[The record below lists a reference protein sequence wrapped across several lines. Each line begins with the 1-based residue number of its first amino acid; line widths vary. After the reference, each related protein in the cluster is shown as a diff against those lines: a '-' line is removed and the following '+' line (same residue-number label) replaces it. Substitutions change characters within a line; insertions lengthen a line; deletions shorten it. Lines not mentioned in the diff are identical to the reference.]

1 MTESII
7 HSLDEQVVS
16 KPFSPPLYIFVVI
29 AVIAGIISGKIIAGS
44 VSVKTVSTGTNGM
57 QVQEAGG
64 KTTYG
69 VMDTKLFP
77 DCAEGKM
84 EKKGVDGEGTHHLT
98 RKGGV
103 SQNVYL
109 TSSSIDLDQFVNK
122 TVKVCG
128 KTYAAQ
134 TAGWLMDAGY
144 LEVK

>member
-1 MTESII
+1 MTESIL
-7 HSLDEQVVS
+7 HNFDEHVEQ
-16 KPFSPPLYIFVVI
+16 KPRFNPLVIFLIV
-29 AVIAGIISGKIIAGS
+29 AVIAGIISGKIISGS
-44 VSVKTVSTGTNGM
+44 APVKTTTTQSGM
-57 QVQEAGG
+57 QVQQTGG
-64 KTTYG
+64 KTIYG
-69 VMDTKLFP
+69 QIDPKADP
-77 DCAEGKM
+77 NCPEGKLS
-84 EKKGVDGEGTHHLT
+84 KGGIDGEGTHHLT

>member
-1 MTESII
+1 MTESIL
-7 HSLDEQVVS
+7 HNLDEQVVQ
-16 KPFSPPLYIFVVI
+16 KPSFNPLILFVVVAI
-29 AVIAGIISGKIIAGS
+29 IAGIFSGKIISGS
-44 VSVKTVSTGTNGM
+44 GPIKTVVTKSGM
-57 QVQEAGG
+57 QVQQTGS

-69 VMDTKLFP
+69 QMDSKTYP

-84 EKKGVDGEGTHHLT
+84 EKGGVDGEGTHHLT

-109 TSSSIDLDQFVNK
+109 TSASIDLSQFVSK